1 MKKIFAL
8 ILMMLF
14 FAVFDVYSQDLR
26 TKEEKVN
33 DILNK
38 YEELYEGEF
47 YYEIYNTSDKDN
59 SDSRLDSCWRIGY
72 YLVSENGFP
81 DPSVVTRSKM
91 HFSYFPK
98 ISLLCEDV
106 TLYDLTNIS
115 GLTWQYK
122 DENLTILVK
131 MKEVETFIGYALT
144 EIRITNMLS
153 ESCYSPTNFFKK
165 FN

>member
-1 MKKIFAL
+1 
-8 ILMMLF
+8 MMLF

-98 ISLLCEDV
+98 TSLLCEDV

>member
-131 MKEVETFIGYALT
+131 MKSVETFIGYDLT
-144 EIRITNMLS
+144 EIRITNTSS
-153 ESCYSPTNFFKK
+153 ESCKGPTTFYKK

>member
-1 MKKIFAL
+1 M
-8 ILMMLF
+8 
-14 FAVFDVYSQDLR
+14 
-26 TKEEKVN
+26 
-33 DILNK
+33 
-38 YEELYEGEF
+38 YEGEF

-59 SDSRLDSCWRIGY
+59 SDSRLDSCWRIGF

-91 HFSYFPK
+91 YFSYFPK

-106 TLYDLTNIS
+106 SLYDLTNIS

-122 DENLTILVK
+122 DENITILVK

>member
-1 MKKIFAL
+1 MKKIFPL
-8 ILMMLF
+8 TLMMLF

-26 TKEEKVN
+26 TKEEKVK
-33 DILNK
+33 DILK
-38 YEELYEGEF
+38 IYEELYEGEW
-47 YYEIYNTSDKDN
+47 YYEIYNTADKDN
-59 SDSRLDSCWRIGY
+59 SNSRLDSCWRIGF

-81 DPSVVTRSKM
+81 DPSVASSSKL

-122 DENLTILVK
+122 DENITILVK

>member
-1 MKKIFAL
+1 
-8 ILMMLF
+8 MMLF

-26 TKEEKVN
+26 TKEEKVK

-81 DPSVVTRSKM
+81 DPSVASISKL
-91 HFSYFPK
+91 HFYYFPK
-98 ISLLCEDV
+98 ISLLCEHV
-106 TLYDLTNIS
+106 TFYELTNIS

-131 MKEVETFIGYALT
+131 MKSVETFIGYDLT
-144 EIRITNMLS
+144 EIRITNTSS
-153 ESCYSPTNFFKK
+153 ESCKGPTTFYKK